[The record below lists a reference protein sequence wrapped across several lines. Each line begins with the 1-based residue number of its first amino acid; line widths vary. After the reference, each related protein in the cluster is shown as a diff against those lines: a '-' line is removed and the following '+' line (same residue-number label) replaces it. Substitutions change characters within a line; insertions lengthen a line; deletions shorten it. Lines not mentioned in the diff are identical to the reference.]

1 MCAMALCYGPALAIH
16 RAGNDGYALS
26 TPKIVA
32 AGDLGFVRYGLGN
45 EGLDRDAISWRGR
58 CDCASVPSQ
67 VVDAVGCV
75 DGGGVDC
82 ACSDKGVD
90 KVRFCDGWRY
100 LSIWGRRYRDHRV
113 AYAGGSALAAS
124 IVLVVAAFYFDRTLG
139 KVVARR
145 RTIQAEPADYTIIV
159 KGLPPTATIA
169 SVREH
174 FSSLYDLKGPPRSEL
189 RYNETVD
196 CGGDAYAYDGLDY
209 DQLPPLE
216 LDAYGDI
223 SPLPRG
229 AGLDVA
235 GTSRRPPLR
244 ASRWR
249 VEAVPKVCRSRGGR
263 SDDKQAHALF
273 PCGANATC
281 DTLAVTCACAGCGV
295 CDDPARGRPVARQR
309 DDVALHA
316 ALLRPVRVRR
326 AGLDRRPGLQLL
338 RVPPSLLAACF
349 CRFNL
354 GAKKAALILAGRRK
368 PAEADVCA
376 KTLRNVMVA
385 FLLKIAVALLV
396 VLVNELIVNTALLA
410 LAINASLKRDESPGV
425 DEGADR
431 TNLLGGSHPASCGG
445 DDFERC

>member
-45 EGLDRDAISWRGR
+45 EGLDRDAISSRRGR

-113 AYAGGSALAAS
+113 AYALAGSALAAS

-174 FSSLYDLKGPPRSEL
+174 FSSLYDLKGP
-189 RYNETVD
+189 
-196 CGGDAYAYDGLDY
+196 AYRHA
-209 DQLPPLE
+209 P
-216 LDAYGDI
+216 
-223 SPLPRG
+223 
-229 AGLDVA
+229 VA
-235 GTSRRPPLR
+235 GVD
-244 ASRWR
+244 A
-249 VEAVPKVCRSRGGR
+249 GGVR
-263 SDDKQAHALF
+263 
-273 PCGANATC
+273 
-281 DTLAVTCACAGCGV
+281 
-295 CDDPARGRPVARQR
+295 
-309 DDVALHA
+309 LHGA
-316 ALLRPVRVRR
+316 AL
-326 AGLDRRPGLQLL
+326 ATA
-338 RVPPSLLAACF
+338 LAA
-349 CRFNL
+349 
-354 GAKKAALILAGRRK
+354 AA
-368 PAEADVCA
+368 
-376 KTLRNVMVA
+376 TH
-385 FLLKIAVALLV
+385 FV
-396 VLVNELIVNTALLA
+396 VL
-410 LAINASLKRDESPGV
+410 P
-425 DEGADR
+425 
-431 TNLLGGSHPASCGG
+431 
-445 DDFERC
+445 